1 MTRTL
6 SNLRTNHAESRGSH
20 DSRLIARITRR
31 GDAPC
36 ATPDASGTRTCVHDP
51 RRRLARTLCKMRF
64 SRALLSVF
72 VAAAFAMPAGC
83 ASPPAGAGLPPT
95 DPRAAQARGA
105 SSGARAT
112 STSGE
117 MPEGAPREELTWA
130 TLSPETFARAK
141 AENKYI
147 VLDGSAE
154 WCHWCHVMEATT
166 YHDADVR
173 KILDKHFI
181 AVKVDVDSRP
191 DVEERYGDYGWPATV
206 MFAPDA
212 TEIGK
217 YRGYIN
223 PEKFKGILADIVAS
237 GLAKKKGD
245 EKPKPVV
252 KARGVQTALSEEHL
266 LWIQREIDV
275 QLEDYYDEDQ
285 GSWGRQQKAPL
296 GWNNAWTLEKAK
308 KGDEQ
313 AKQKA
318 LFTLDKQSALLDP
331 VWGGI
336 YQYSAARDWDSPH
349 FEKLM
354 TFQAPALDNYATA
367 YRLSGDAKQLARA
380 KAMLGYL
387 DRFMKSPEGGFY
399 TTQDADLNAHDR
411 GKTFMDGHDYYK
423 LDEKGR
429 LAHGLPRVDTHE
441 YGKENGLAI
450 SAYCTMFEVTKDPAV
465 LATAEK
471 ATRRVLA
478 THATKRGGITHD
490 VMDPEKETKLLYLSD
505 NATFGLGLVRIH
517 EASGAKSD
525 EYLKRARA
533 IADFMIAELT
543 DDDSGGMFAST
554 KDPDAV
560 GIFATRRVPFEDN
573 VVAVRF
579 LAHLAHAV
587 PAADAKKYSIA
598 LDRLLRAVSKP
609 EEIKARGRMIGD
621 YLLALEESKGV
632 RGVAK

>member
-1 MTRTL
+1 
-6 SNLRTNHAESRGSH
+6 
-20 DSRLIARITRR
+20 
-31 GDAPC
+31 
-36 ATPDASGTRTCVHDP
+36 
-51 RRRLARTLCKMRF
+51 MRF
-64 SRALLSVF
+64 SRILLSVL
-72 VAAAFAMPAGC
+72 VAAMAVGC
-83 ASPPAGAGLPPT
+83 ASQPGGPGVTPADA
-95 DPRAAQARGA
+95 RAAARPSRTAGGA
-105 SSGARAT
+105 ASAT

-117 MPEGAPREELTWA
+117 MAEGAPREELPWA

-141 AENKYI
+141 AERKYI

-166 YHDADVR
+166 YHDPEVR

-191 DVEERYGDYGWPATV
+191 DDEERYGDYGWPAPV

-223 PEKFKGILADIVAS
+223 PEKFKGILEDIVAS
-237 GLAKKKGD
+237 GLAEKKGD
-245 EKPKPVV
+245 EKTKPVE
-252 KARGVQTALSEEHL
+252 KAPRTALSEEHL
-266 LWIQREIDV
+266 AWIQREIDV

-308 KGDEQ
+308 KGDEK
-313 AKQKA
+313 AKAQA

-367 YRLSGDAKQLARA
+367 YRLTNDPKQLARA
-380 KAMLGYL
+380 KAMLGFL

-411 GKTFMDGHDYYK
+411 SKAFMDGHDYYK

-429 LAHGLPRVDTHE
+429 LARGIPRVDTHE

-465 LATAEK
+465 LASAEK
-471 ATRRVLA
+471 AARRILA
-478 THATKRGGITHD
+478 THATKRGGVTHD
-490 VMDPEKETKLLYLSD
+490 VADPEKEQKLLYLSD
-505 NATFGLGLVRIH
+505 NASFGLGLVRLF
-517 EASGAKSD
+517 EVTKSD
-525 EYLKRARA
+525 EYLKKARA
-533 IADFMIAELT
+533 IADFVIADLT
-543 DDDSGGMFAST
+543 DEDSGGMFAST

-560 GIFATRRVPFEDN
+560 GIFATRRVPFEDD

-579 LAHLAHAV
+579 LAHLAHAL
-587 PAADAKKYSIA
+587 PAADAKKYSVA
-598 LDRLLRAVSKP
+598 LDRLLRATSKP

-632 RGVAK
+632 RGVAR